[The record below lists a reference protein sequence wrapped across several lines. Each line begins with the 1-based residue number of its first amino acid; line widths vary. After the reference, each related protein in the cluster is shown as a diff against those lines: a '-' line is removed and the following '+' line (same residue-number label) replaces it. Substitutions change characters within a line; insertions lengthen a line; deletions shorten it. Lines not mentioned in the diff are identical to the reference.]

1 MIEPDHPARNAL
13 PAPVP
18 VEEIIADRK
27 NYFPGKHL
35 RLPPL
40 TRDLEIDYTAL
51 SFVAPQK
58 VRFRYKLE
66 GRDAVWQ
73 EPGTRR
79 QAFYSDL
86 RPARSQFRVIS
97 SNLDPVFTNFCAP

>member
-1 MIEPDHPARNAL
+1 MIDPDHPAGNAL
-13 PAPVP
+13 PPPVH

-58 VRFRYKLE
+58 ERFRYKLA
-66 GRDAVWQ
+66 GRAAVWQ
-73 EPGTRR
+73 EPETRLPPSSR
-79 QAFYSDL
+79 SL
-86 RPARSQFRVIS
+86 RPGGYHVTAMPS
-97 SNLDPVFTNFCAP
+97 TCAAA